1 MTLLSAS
8 PLFENLGFWD
18 ICLRFLCAMV
28 AGLIIGIEREYTHRP
43 AGMRTHTL
51 VALGSC
57 AAMVVGQLLY
67 AQYGGDSDPSR
78 ISAQVIS
85 GVGFLGAGTIMRE
98 GANVK
103 GLTTAASIWAVAGL
117 GLAAGAGYY
126 GVAFIGT
133 VLIIITLTIFEYLQ
147 NKFIKSYDNT
157 LEYCVDA
164 KSFSEALN
172 TINSLADQ
180 CHCQISDIEAES
192 REDGSCRI
200 RFTVSFGRGNAERR
214 KGKFFE
220 GMVMDTSINN
230 VRASDDP
237 VASK

>member
-18 ICLRFLCAMV
+18 ICLRFLCAMA

-85 GVGFLGAGTIMRE
+85 GVGFLGAGVLIA
-98 GANVK
+98 GI
-103 GLTTAASIWAVAGL
+103 AASGEHGGDHQQSKDHAQKSDRLVHDL
-117 GLAAGAGYY
+117 VSPYK
-126 GVAFIGT
+126 
-133 VLIIITLTIFEYLQ
+133 
-147 NKFIKSYDNT
+147 KF
-157 LEYCVDA
+157 
-164 KSFSEALN
+164 
-172 TINSLADQ
+172 
-180 CHCQISDIEAES
+180 
-192 REDGSCRI
+192 
-200 RFTVSFGRGNAERR
+200 RG
-214 KGKFFE
+214 
-220 GMVMDTSINN
+220 
-230 VRASDDP
+230 
-237 VASK
+237 